1 MIWLLQYQD
10 QDQFHSVSN
19 TIYDVLSQ
27 DDDEESE
34 EEENKII
41 DADEEKSSVEQEGQD
56 DHDVDPDKQ
65 KFSNHTKQSRELK
78 QLNTFYNPTIQTKV
92 SAEVRRLNTFYN
104 PTVTTSDKAEFLF
117 LTSKIKVNEPE
128 SFAEA
133 WFNPDPGER
142 QGWREAIEKELT
154 DMQVKHKIWEKM
166 SIQDIPENRKLI
178 GSKWVFKKKKSG
190 VF

>member
-19 TIYDVLSQ
+19 TIYDVLSK

-34 EEENKII
+34 EEENKNI

-56 DHDVDPDKQ
+56 DFDVDPDKQ
-65 KFSNHTKQSRELK
+65 KILDHTKQSRELK

-92 SAEVRRLNTFYN
+92 SAEVRQLNTFYN
-104 PTVTTSDKAEFLF
+104 PTVATSDKAEFLF
-117 LTSKIKVNEPE
+117 LTSKLKVNELE
-128 SFAEA
+128 SIAKA

-142 QGWREAIEKELT
+142 QGWRKQL
-154 DMQVKHKIWEKM
+154 
-166 SIQDIPENRKLI
+166 RK
-178 GSKWVFKKKKSG
+178 S
-190 VF
+190 